1 MKVYV
6 VNKAS
11 CFFGEAHGVCYGVFA
26 TEQAAK
32 EKMQRAIAETEKIWF
47 EGMNPADEN
56 KISITKLGETLR
68 LENLTTRANETFS
81 IQEVEFDDYVSI
93 L

>member
-11 CFFGEAHGVCYGVFA
+11 CFFFFFYGVCYGVFA
-26 TEQAAK
+26 TVQAAK

-47 EGMNPADEN
+47 EGMNPADGN

>member
-11 CFFGEAHGVCYGVFA
+11 YFCGEAHGLCYGVFA
-26 TEQAAK
+26 TEQEA
-32 EKMQRAIAETEKIWF
+32 EERMHRAIAETEKVWF
-47 EGMNPADEN
+47 ENMNPADEN

-68 LENLTTRANETFS
+68 LENYTTGANESFS
-81 IQEVEFDDYVSI
+81 IQAVEFVGK
-93 L
+93 LE